1 MRCFTPDWPN
11 VFFLSRSFIS
21 WCASLIGLQAEA
33 PTSRFRTS
41 IQSNNILQNQQPVPC
56 LPYPSRD
63 GLCISSENLVFIIVQ
78 GFFKSIADIVRTLK
92 CPATLQ
98 LPTPIHATSWSTYWT
113 DLWVGKILICYIFT
127 LCIISNTSK
136 CKIYTLMY
144 PKHTRYTRIPIMQRT
159 MTIMPLRLQKQD
171 INTYKW
177 TQSLVPGFQ

>member
-1 MRCFTPDWPN
+1 MTTLFWRMLHGGAQDDN
-11 VFFLSRSFIS
+11 LEDGLIELSSDSVDEFLQGTITEENSRATCQCVALRLTDQMYSSSADHYFIS

-113 DLWVGKILICYIFT
+113 DL
-127 LCIISNTSK
+127 
-136 CKIYTLMY
+136 
-144 PKHTRYTRIPIMQRT
+144 
-159 MTIMPLRLQKQD
+159 
-171 INTYKW
+171 
-177 TQSLVPGFQ
+177 